1 MSIHQQPTPETREV
15 ALLIDAEHAEYDEL
29 ISIIEARDQEIV
41 QLKLRVNELVEC
53 LLLSGTLNMVH
64 QICASMP
71 KSESIRRKARQENR
85 LKRAN

>member
-1 MSIHQQPTPETREV
+1 MSIHQQPIPETREV

-53 LLLSGTLNMVH
+53 LLSGTLNMVH
-64 QICASMP
+64 QIYVSMP

-85 LKRAN
+85 LKRAS